1 MVSHGHACPPPL
13 NPHTMHYCATSAT
26 PPRKSRVLVVLCGV
40 RRAQLGDHVRPTA
53 PRIALATADSPA
65 RVAPVTA
72 PTPCAGS

>member
-13 NPHTMHYCATSAT
+13 NPHYALLCHQCYSD
-26 PPRKSRVLVVLCGV
+26 KSRVLVVLCGV
-40 RRAQLGDHVRPTA
+40 RCAQLGDHVRPTA